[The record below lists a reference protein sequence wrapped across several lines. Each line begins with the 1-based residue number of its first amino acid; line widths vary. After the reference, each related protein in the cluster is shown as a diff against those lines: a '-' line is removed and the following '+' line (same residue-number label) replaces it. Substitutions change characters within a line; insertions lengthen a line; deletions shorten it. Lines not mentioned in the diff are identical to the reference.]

1 MDIEEMKKYSQN
13 KIEADNLIKQVR
25 QKIKENTWE
34 KQNLREGFTET
45 FKPLISQFEKPDDPK
60 AQNIFTQNQKMLQ
73 NQLALTEGTTNNLLA
88 LQGIKNE
95 QERLNKI
102 LEYIENKANFDEL
115 PGLEAI
121 EDGKDNQARAPTP
134 TPFPSTTPTPFP
146 STTPTPTS
154 SPTSSPT
161 PTPTPLV
168 QKTMIELDKTY
179 FDRYLMNKRN
189 QEILAENAFDKLPSF
204 YFDKDKREI
213 DNLIDNVKSDLNGLF
228 SQLQNKTKIETNDKG
243 YLEAESTALI
253 RGPNPETKKQIINFN
268 VLSIYMKNLVDLSN
282 LKSKQSG
289 SGLFNTPQQ
298 LLRRFELLNGSLVAG
313 NNGVLP
319 EFIQLAH
326 QLRDLGILTNKQLNA
341 LLRKVI

>member
-13 KIEADNLIKQVR
+13 KIEADNLIKQIR
-25 QKIKENTWE
+25 QKIKETTWE

-45 FKPLISQFEKPDDPK
+45 FKPLISQFEDPGEK
-60 AQNIFTQNQKMLQ
+60 SKKQNIFTQNKNMLQ

-115 PGLEAI
+115 SGLEAI
-121 EDGKDNQARAPTP
+121 EDGEDDKDDQPRAPTP
-134 TPFPSTTPTPFP
+134 TPII
-146 STTPTPTS
+146 
-154 SPTSSPT
+154 SPT
-161 PTPTPLV
+161 PTPPNSPTPTPPNSPTPTSQAKEAPIAQFKVEDLN
-168 QKTMIELDKTY
+168 KN
-179 FDRYLMNKRN
+179 LMNKEF
-189 QEILAENAFDKLPSF
+189 QDILKDNGYVYLPSHF
-204 YFDKDKREI
+204 INSDVKEI
-213 DNLIDNVKSDLNGLF
+213 SSVIEDVNLR
-228 SQLQNKTKIETNDKG
+228 LQDYKKNIQN
-243 YLEAESTALI
+243 TALYNND
-253 RGPNPETKKQIINFN
+253 GFYVLAYPKNQNPQRKTLENIKSHNA
-268 VLSIYMKNLVDLSN
+268 LSIYLSN
-282 LKSKQSG
+282 LSLLVYYKQQSG

-326 QLRDLGILTNKQLNA
+326 QLRDLGILTNKQLNT